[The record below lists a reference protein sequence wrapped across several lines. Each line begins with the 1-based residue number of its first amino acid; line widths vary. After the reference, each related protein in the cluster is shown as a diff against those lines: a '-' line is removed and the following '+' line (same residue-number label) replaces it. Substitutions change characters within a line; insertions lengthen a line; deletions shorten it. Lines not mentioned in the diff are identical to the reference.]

1 MRFLRASGAGG
12 QPSSADAPEPATG
25 DPELADLLAAAAR
38 GSEQA
43 FADFYDRTSP
53 RVYGM
58 VLRVV
63 RDPAQAA
70 EVTQD
75 VYLQIWREAA
85 RFDATLGSVLSW
97 LLMIAHRRA
106 VDRVR
111 SVRTASSRDDRYAL
125 SQTERPYDEV
135 TEQVQASLDA
145 QRVRT
150 ALHDLTDTQREAISL
165 AYFAGYT
172 HREIAALLNLP
183 LGTAKTR
190 IRDGLIRLRDALG
203 VSDD

>member
-1 MRFLRASGAGG
+1 MSDVRFTRAAGTRR
-12 QPSSADAPEPATG
+12 QPAEVPG
-25 DPELADLLAAAAR
+25 GVPELAELLAASAR
-38 GSEQA
+38 GDEQA
-43 FADFYDRTSP
+43 FAALYDQTSA

-75 VYLQIWREAA
+75 VYLQVWREAA
-85 RFDATLGSVLSW
+85 RFDPGLGAVPTW

-111 SVRTASSRDDRYAL
+111 SARSATQREDRYAA
-125 SQTERPYDEV
+125 THTDRPYDEV
-135 TEQVQASLDA
+135 SERAQANLEA
-145 QRVRT
+145 QRVRN
-150 ALHDLTDTQREAISL
+150 ALHGLTDAQREAISL

-172 HREIAALLNLP
+172 HREVAALLDLP

>member
-1 MRFLRASGAGG
+1 MRFGRASSTG
-12 QPSSADAPEPATG
+12 PEPAEQG
-25 DPELADLLAAAAR
+25 APKLAELLAASAR
-38 GSEQA
+38 GNEQA
-43 FADFYDRTSP
+43 FAEFYDQTSA

-75 VYLQIWREAA
+75 VYLQVWREAS
-85 RFDATLGSVLSW
+85 RFDAGLGTVLSW

-111 SVRTASSRDDRYAL
+111 SARSATLRDDRYAAT
-125 SQTERPYDEV
+125 QTDRPYD
-135 TEQVQASLDA
+135 QVAERAHANLEA
-145 QRVRT
+145 QRVRN
-150 ALHDLTDTQREAISL
+150 ALHDLTETQREAISL

-172 HREIAALLNLP
+172 HREVAVLLDLP

-203 VSDD
+203 VADE

>member
-1 MRFLRASGAGG
+1 MRFSRVSAAGAGVP
-12 QPSSADAPEPATG
+12 QPSG
-25 DPELADLLAAAAR
+25 PELADLLAASAR
-38 GSEQA
+38 GDERA
-43 FADFYDRTSP
+43 FAALYDQTSA

-75 VYLQIWREAA
+75 VYLQVWREAA
-85 RFDATLGSVLSW
+85 RFDAEQGSLLSW

-111 SVRTASSRDDRYAL
+111 SARSATQREERYAAG
-125 SQTERPYDEV
+125 QADRPFDEV
-135 TEQVQASLDA
+135 SEQVHANLDA
-145 QRVRT
+145 QRVRS
-150 ALHDLTDTQREAISL
+150 ALAGLTETQQEAINL

-172 HREIAALLNLP
+172 HREVAALLDLP

>member
-1 MRFLRASGAGG
+1 MPSIR
-12 QPSSADAPEPATG
+12 PSSTQPVEDGT
-25 DPELADLLAAAAR
+25 PELAALLTASAR
-38 GSEQA
+38 GDEEA
-43 FADFYDRTSP
+43 FAALYDRTSP

-75 VYLQIWREAA
+75 VYLQVWREAA
-85 RFDATLGSVLSW
+85 RFDAELGSVISW
-97 LLMIAHRRA
+97 LLMIAHRRG

-111 SVRTASSRDDRYAL
+111 SARAATMREDRYAVT
-125 SQTERPYDEV
+125 QTERPYD
-135 TEQVQASLDA
+135 QVSERAHASLEA
-145 QRVRT
+145 QRVRN
-150 ALHDLTDTQREAISL
+150 ALQDLTETQREAISL

-172 HREIAALLNLP
+172 HREVAGLLDLP

-203 VSDD
+203 VTDD